1 MARPEEQDP
10 AFMLAV
16 LFGIEGAEV
25 LKFVEDEENDAF
37 AILIET
43 PLQATS
49 CPTCGGD
56 VVAEDPVTQEL
67 PATTAGPKH
76 LLIAWKRTGEA
87 GDGNDSRSTR
97 CLSDWSSDVC
107 SSDLSCPT
115 CGGDVVAED
124 PVTQELPATTAG
136 PKHLL
141 IAWKRRQWRC
151 SNPTCS
157 QEPFAEQSDDV
168 DAFIKRVKK
177 R

>member
-76 LLIAWKRTGEA
+76 LLIAWKR
-87 GDGNDSRSTR
+87 
-97 CLSDWSSDVC
+97 
-107 SSDLSCPT
+107 
-115 CGGDVVAED
+115 
-124 PVTQELPATTAG
+124 
-136 PKHLL
+136 
-141 IAWKRRQWRC
+141 RQWRC

>member
-43 PLQATS
+43 PLQARS
-49 CPTCGGD
+49 CATCGSEA
-56 VVAEDPVTQEL
+56 VAEDPVTQEL
-67 PATTAGPKH
+67 
-76 LLIAWKRTGEA
+76 
-87 GDGNDSRSTR
+87 S
-97 CLSDWSSDVC
+97 
-107 SSDLSCPT
+107 
-115 CGGDVVAED
+115 
-124 PVTQELPATTAG
+124 ATTAG

-151 SNPTCS
+151 SNPTCT
-157 QEPFAEQSDDV
+157 QELFAEQSDDRSEEHTSELQSLRHLV
-168 DAFIKRVKK
+168 CRLLLE
-177 R
+177 